1 MDGTPIQHPMG
12 MHAMMPMGTQ
22 SPMMGSMPGPYNGMS
37 LGPTEAFPLKAGLS
51 AAFHAAMSVTAVE

>member
-1 MDGTPIQHPMG
+1 
-12 MHAMMPMGTQ
+12 
-22 SPMMGSMPGPYNGMS
+22 MPGPYNGMS